1 MNTAEQE
8 TPPSKPPKPA
18 FDAVARRAAAGCVV
32 GLVLVIAFAAYGAI
46 AGPGW
51 LVFIAII
58 ALLVSI
64 GVAADLMRS
73 KNIAWRALR
82 SRFGTGFDAELDR
95 KSFGTGRALL
105 GGFSYFGVRCF
116 GAPGGL
122 EISRIVSR
130 VNLPINVP
138 WSAVDKIDT
147 YPNLLTGRQGFE
159 TDMQARITL
168 RDDREFQMEVPWLTE
183 YRQLLPRSVKFRSIK
198 LSKK

>member
-1 MNTAEQE
+1 MNTADQE
-8 TPPSKPPKPA
+8 TPPIEPPKPE
-18 FDAVARRAAAGCVV
+18 FDAAARRAAAAFGAGLMLFVAVV
-32 GLVLVIAFAAYGAI
+32 VYGAI
-46 AGPGW
+46 VGPVW
-51 LVFIAII
+51 LVFLAVIVLIAPI
-58 ALLVSI
+58 LVA
-64 GVAADLMRS
+64 VDLMRS

-82 SRFGTGFDAELDR
+82 SRFSAGFDAGLDR
-95 KSFGTGRALL
+95 KNFGTGRALL

-116 GAPGGL
+116 GAPRGL

-130 VNLPINVP
+130 VNLPVNIP

-168 RDDREFQMEVPWLTE
+168 RDDREYQVEVPWLTE
-183 YRQLLPRSVKFRSIK
+183 YRQLLPKSVKYRSIK